1 VPSRVFQRN
10 PHARGYES
18 FKAMIRIRSAAE
30 HTRFVSQLH
39 EILANALINMYQ
51 WFLNCFM
58 VARLNQACR
67 KDRQLDTSTILAAG
81 LITGL
86 PFLGVTIGIIGKR
99 WIDFKE
105 KAMELRFLDQERK
118 ILELGNETEVLNRRL
133 ESLEKEIVDTEFTR
147 LTRD

>member
-1 VPSRVFQRN
+1 
-10 PHARGYES
+10 
-18 FKAMIRIRSAAE
+18 M
-30 HTRFVSQLH
+30 
-39 EILANALINMYQ
+39 
-51 WFLNCFM
+51 
-58 VARLNQACR
+58 
-67 KDRQLDTSTILAAG
+67 DTSTILAAG